1 MENYNTPL
9 PLTPEKEYE
18 IMVSTLVHVI
28 NGTQPDTAVFDDN
41 NGIPYFNP
49 TCTPL
54 RVNGCDVFPR
64 SQQQLPTVPVP
75 TRERNYRGVRRR
87 PWGKWAAEIRNPKLA
102 VRVWLGTFG
111 TAEAAA
117 RAYDRAAV
125 KFRGDKA
132 KTNFPLSDYKT
143 ELQEVEEEKK
153 SDGDKGQCSKEN
165 EKSDGDKGQCS
176 KENEDENGGE
186 AWEIFSEG
194 ELRELMKMD

>member
-9 PLTPEKEYE
+9 PLTREKEYE

-28 NGTQPDTAVFDDN
+28 NGTQPDTAVSDDN
-41 NGIPYFNP
+41 NGIHYFNP

-75 TRERNYRGVRRR
+75 TKERNYRGVRRR

-117 RAYDRAAV
+117 RAYDRAA
-125 KFRGDKA
+125 
-132 KTNFPLSDYKT
+132 TNFPLSDYKT

-153 SDGDKGQCSKEN
+153 SN
-165 EKSDGDKGQCS
+165 GDKGQCS